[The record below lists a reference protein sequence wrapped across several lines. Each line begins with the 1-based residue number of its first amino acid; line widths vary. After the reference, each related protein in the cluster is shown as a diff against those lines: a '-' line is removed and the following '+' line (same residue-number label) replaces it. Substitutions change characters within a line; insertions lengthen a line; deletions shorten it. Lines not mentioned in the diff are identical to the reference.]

1 MATAWT
7 ARNEVK
13 EHESTMKLPA
23 FAQEDYYVY
32 FGPGWI
38 RWECPNCNY
47 ASNYER
53 TGTGPR
59 RVHMATDVMPM
70 KGERT

>member
-1 MATAWT
+1 MAKCEKCKE
-7 ARNEVK
+7 EVNLL
-13 EHESTMKLPA
+13 HA
-23 FAQEDYYVY
+23 YVY

-38 RWECPNCNY
+38 RWECPICNY